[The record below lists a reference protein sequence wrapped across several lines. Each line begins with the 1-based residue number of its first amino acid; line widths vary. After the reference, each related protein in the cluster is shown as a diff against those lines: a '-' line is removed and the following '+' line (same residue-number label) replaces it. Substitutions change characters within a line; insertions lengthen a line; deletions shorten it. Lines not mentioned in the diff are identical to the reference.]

1 LSVILTKYI
10 PHDSGYSSNNSEN
23 VSLSS
28 LSPPPTVSGDISS
41 PSSQVSP
48 IALLLVQ
55 KAIGDKGYCSQDDF
69 VFVTQMEPNL
79 HWTEKEAEQT
89 FRQLVAEG
97 KLVEFEEGRFKS
109 VV

>member
-1 LSVILTKYI
+1 
-10 PHDSGYSSNNSEN
+10 
-23 VSLSS
+23 
-28 LSPPPTVSGDISS
+28 
-41 PSSQVSP
+41 
-48 IALLLVQ
+48 
-55 KAIGDKGYCSQDDF
+55 
-69 VFVTQMEPNL
+69 MEPNL